1 MNESAIHKMTT
12 FARNVAILLK
22 IVEIVVG
29 QDSSPNKRV
38 YLPVKLAHAH
48 GKRRSVNSDKG
59 TFVPFDARRLH

>member
-1 MNESAIHKMTT
+1 MNESAIHKMTQ

-29 QDSSPNKRV
+29 QESSPKKG
-38 YLPVKLAHAH
+38 VKLAY
-48 GKRRSVNSDKG
+48 GKGRSVNSDKG